1 MTVLDSRG
9 PSHVGMYWIFFDWV
23 GVGGEKYVV
32 SCIASKAI
40 ADKAFGYAFN
50 TLGMMVDEV
59 MRCVITASYKK
70 MEEVNSIFDSRQ
82 KEVLVW
88 HFA

>member
-1 MTVLDSRG
+1 M
-9 PSHVGMYWIFFDWV
+9 
-23 GVGGEKYVV
+23 V

-82 KEVLVW
+82 KEVLV
-88 HFA
+88 

>member
-1 MTVLDSRG
+1 M
-9 PSHVGMYWIFFDWV
+9 
-23 GVGGEKYVV
+23 V

-40 ADKAFGYAFN
+40 VDKAFGHAFN
-50 TLGMMVDEV
+50 TLEMMADEV

-82 KEVLVW
+82 KEVLV
-88 HFA
+88 